1 MSDQPA
7 VKRAARPPL
16 HRTVLRVAT
25 TAAAAATLVWSGL
38 FYSAV
43 SRHNAAAVPTAVAP
57 APATPAGASAA
68 TKATPATAPI
78 VTHTS

>member
-43 SRHNAAAVPTAVAP
+43 SRHNAAAVPTRAAP
-57 APATPAGASAA
+57 AASTPAGTNAA
-68 TKATPATAPI
+68 TKTASNTAPV
-78 VTHTS
+78 VTRTS